1 MRFTAAIR
9 CGTLFVVRR
18 SLLVLLLVAGA
29 FVVVVAGCGGDDDSG
44 SAEPPA
50 ATTTE
55 DSGGDDGETGDA
67 ANGEQV
73 FAAAGCGGCH
83 TFEAAGSTGSVG
95 PNLDDASP
103 SYDLVVEQVTNG
115 GGAMPAFGDELSDQE
130 IQDVAAFVSGS

>member
-1 MRFTAAIR
+1 M
-9 CGTLFVVRR
+9 RR
-18 SLLVLLLVAGA
+18 SKLALLLVAGMLA
-29 FVVVVAGCGGDDDSG
+29 VVAAGCGGDDSD

-55 DSGGDDGETGDA
+55 ENGGSGTGDA

-73 FAAAGCGGCH
+73 FASAGCGGCH

-103 SYDLVVEQVTNG
+103 SFDTVVTMVTNG
-115 GGAMPAFGDELSDQE
+115 GGAMPSFEGDLSEQE
-130 IQDVAAFVSGS
+130 INDVAAFVSGS

>member
-1 MRFTAAIR
+1 VRFTAAIR

-55 DSGGDDGETGDA
+55 DTGGGGETGDA